1 MSWEAIGAVGEILG
15 ALAVVISL
23 GYLATQIRTQNQES
37 KIASVHEILAAYR
50 ETIVSLQ
57 HGETASIYIKAIQ
70 DYNSLNDIERIQFV
84 ALCQSMFRVWEEAYF
99 QWKRGRLEDGYW
111 NGMNTLILDFLA
123 TPAAQEAWNVRK
135 HAYTPE
141 FCTWVESQP
150 TGTYILREE
159 TNDA

>member
-1 MSWEAIGAVGEILG
+1 MNWEAIGAVGEILG

-23 GYLATQIRTQNQES
+23 AYLAIQIRTQNQES

-57 HGETASIYIKAIQ
+57 HGETATIYIKAIQ
-70 DYNSLNDIERIQFV
+70 DSDSLDAVERVRFI
-84 ALCQSMFRVWEEAYF
+84 ALCQSMFRVWEEAYL

-111 NGMNTLILDFLA
+111 NGINTLILDFLA
-123 TPAAQEAWNVRK
+123 TPAAQEAWNIRK

-141 FCTWVESQP
+141 FCLWVESQP
-150 TGTYILREE
+150 TGAYKLREE